1 MSEIMVSITKM
12 ATYQIEKS
20 GLAPNLYNKTPPKQK
35 IKPGKMGRNV
45 PKMPIPIRSNAI
57 KAMMFCSICILK
69 FG

>member
-1 MSEIMVSITKM
+1 MSEIIVSTAKII
-12 ATYQIEKS
+12 TYQIEKS

-45 PKMPIPIRSNAI
+45 PKIPIPMSISAI
-57 KAMMFCSICILK
+57 NAMMFCSIDDLK